1 MQPCTAP
8 HHNRGRRTEEMA
20 TDWDETLLRFM
31 VEDWTQEDEKLPS
44 LQRVE
49 AHLLNL
55 RSIPHAL
62 SAACNATTP

>member
-1 MQPCTAP
+1 
-8 HHNRGRRTEEMA
+8 MA